1 MARPIPDHER
11 HRLLSSWCDGTIAD
25 AQVEQLEAL
34 LRTDPEFRAFYLAY
48 MDLHATLAADVL
60 PAGDRPSRSEGVRAA
75 EALLDDEVLRKPL
88 GRPRGPLVRW
98 ARVGIAAAAVLVV
111 GLGVI
116 LWPRGRREASLDARP
131 SPPAASATGLAGLA
145 MVVKLDGARWE
156 PSDGPAL
163 AEGVVVPSRR
173 LRLSSGRATL
183 AFLSGVMLTLEGPAD
198 LELVS
203 IDRVFC
209 HRGKL
214 RARVPH
220 GAEGFVVAAP
230 GSSVV
235 DLGTE
240 FGLNVEDDGRARVMV
255 FEGEA
260 EAAVLGGAAG
270 TSERSQLVEQSKAF
284 DIDPRSGDITEA
296 VASTE
301 GFVTSPDLA
310 APALDLDPSY
320 PVAVLESR
328 PWGYWRFEAMA
339 DGAVPNEVAGG
350 PPLRATGPMGIA
362 DAGRGNGCAEFDAS
376 GAVKFLELD
385 GLWEPPRDPGYAVE
399 LWAMSEEYNHST
411 IVALLAP
418 MAEPKLGHFALLE
431 LLACGRYPFP
441 PSATMRFLHRWPPGG
456 KGGVSVQNGITYTIY
471 RWHHLVAQGRGDRME
486 FYMDGLLTR
495 SRPLDP
501 DRSTAPCR
509 MVLGRLF
516 SSPSARNAPDVFRP
530 FHGRLDEVALYD
542 HPLSAEEVQK
552 HYQLAT
558 QGPRRR

>member
-1 MARPIPDHER
+1 
-11 HRLLSSWCDGTIAD
+11 
-25 AQVEQLEAL
+25 
-34 LRTDPEFRAFYLAY
+34 
-48 MDLHATLAADVL
+48 
-60 PAGDRPSRSEGVRAA
+60 
-75 EALLDDEVLRKPL
+75 
-88 GRPRGPLVRW
+88 
-98 ARVGIAAAAVLVV
+98 
-111 GLGVI
+111 
-116 LWPRGRREASLDARP
+116 
-131 SPPAASATGLAGLA
+131 
-145 MVVKLDGARWE
+145 
-156 PSDGPAL
+156 
-163 AEGVVVPSRR
+163 
-173 LRLSSGRATL
+173 
-183 AFLSGVMLTLEGPAD
+183 MLTMEGPAD

-209 HRGKL
+209 HRGRL
-214 RARVPH
+214 RARVPQ

-240 FGLNVEDDGRARVMV
+240 FALNVEDDGRARVMV

-260 EAAVLGGAAG
+260 EAAVLGAAG

-284 DIDPRSGDITEA
+284 DIDPLKGDITEA
-296 VASTE
+296 VASIE

-320 PVAVLESR
+320 RDAVLRSR

-339 DGAVPNEVAGG
+339 DDAVANEVAGG
-350 PPLRATGPMGIA
+350 PPLRATGPVHIA
-362 DAGRGNGCAEFDAS
+362 DATRGNGCVEFDAG

-385 GLWEPPRDPGYAVE
+385 GRWEPPLDPGYAVE

-418 MAEPKLGHFALLE
+418 TGGPNLGHFSLLE

-441 PSATMRFLHRWPPGG
+441 ASATMRFLHRWPPGG

-516 SSPSARNAPDVFRP
+516 SSPSNKSEPEAFRP
-530 FHGRLDEVALYD
+530 FHGRLDEVAIYD
-542 HPLSAEEVQK
+542 HPLSAEEVRD
-552 HYQLAT
+552 HYQLAA
-558 QGPRRR
+558 QRARRR